1 MRFKHPTPVTDKLY
15 EDANDDPNRDPDI
28 REARARIQCEKF
40 ERALAELGEQ
50 HTKLKEAAQ
59 GFLQLMDIQEESDSG
74 RVFHPN
80 TITSCRAHDLNQ
92 IRLFLD
98 QMKLLIN
105 PEGGNDG
112 TDA

>member
-1 MRFKHPTPVTDKLY
+1 MRFKHPTPITDKLY
-15 EDANDDPNRDPDI
+15 KEANDDPNRDHDI
-28 REARARIQCEKF
+28 HEARVRIQCEKF

-50 HTKLKEAAQ
+50 HTKLKAAVQ
-59 GFLQLMDIQEESDSG
+59 DFLQLMDIREESDSG

-80 TITSCRAHDLNQ
+80 TITSCRAYDLDQ
-92 IRLFLD
+92 ILFSLD
-98 QMKLLIN
+98 QMKSLTN